1 MSNIY
6 KFSDITQ
13 FLQNGDTSSKVVDIN
28 SFFQNK
34 QVVGGSPTDIPNA
47 NLYNYNYVKGYGNV
61 IEFPNINNNL
71 NGGIKRA
78 PIVNSVEEI
87 NTAEGTGKYS
97 SNKY

>member
-34 QVVGGSPTDIPNA
+34 QVVGGSPTDI
-47 NLYNYNYVKGYGNV
+47 
-61 IEFPNINNNL
+61 
-71 NGGIKRA
+71 
-78 PIVNSVEEI
+78 
-87 NTAEGTGKYS
+87 
-97 SNKY
+97 